1 MSAHPPQALV
11 WSYVLRFSFTL
22 GLLVAAAV
30 AYWHPGLAAI
40 RVVLSLV
47 FGIPGLL
54 MWWPVMKLNRRA
66 LGGSLFLGI
75 WLLMPM
81 FSEAW
86 SEPSIRNLAIIA
98 QILLLGY
105 LISTVVYIRKTKAA
119 A

>member
-1 MSAHPPQALV
+1 MSASPPKALI
-11 WSYVLRFSFTL
+11 WSYILRISFTL

-30 AYWHPGLAAI
+30 AYLHPGLAAI
-40 RVVLSLV
+40 RVVLTLV
-47 FGIPGLL
+47 FGIPGVL

-86 SEPSIRNLAIIA
+86 SEPDIRSLAIID
-98 QILLLGY
+98 QVLLIAY
-105 LISTVVYIRKTKAA
+105 LVSTVVYIRQSKA
-119 A
+119 